1 MEKTDKNKIEI
12 KTVEY
17 KKPLPEQI
25 CKVFELGNGIIEIEV
40 PQVRNKPHKSSWR
53 KYSKNEM
60 INIEDG
66 EIRETNQST
75 NRAENNSSRFKKQ
88 KKYLFRLILKNYT
101 GEDNEKIIVL
111 MFENDIYDFD
121 ICYKAVK
128 NFRSKLERRI
138 KAELVFII
146 VALFESETKISY
158 ELWVKVPNI
167 SELKINTEMV
177 QKLWR

>member
-1 MEKTDKNKIEI
+1 MEKSDKNKIEI

-17 KKPLPEQI
+17 KKPPPEQI
-25 CKVFELGNGIIEIEV
+25 CKVFELGNGILEIEV
-40 PQVRNKPHKSSWR
+40 PQIRHKPHKSSWR

-75 NRAENNSSRFKKQ
+75 NRAESNSSRFKKQ
-88 KKYLFRLILKNYT
+88 KKYLYRLIMKNYT
-101 GEDNEKIIVL
+101 GAENERLIVL
-111 MFENDIYDFD
+111 MFADNVSDFD

-138 KAELVFII
+138 KAELIFII

-167 SELKINTEMV
+167 SELEIDTEMV

>member
-1 MEKTDKNKIEI
+1 MEKADENKIEI

-17 KKPLPEQI
+17 KKPMPEQI

-40 PQVRNKPHKSSWR
+40 PQIRNKPHKSPWR

-75 NRAENNSSRFKKQ
+75 NRAKSNSSRFKKQ
-88 KKYLFRLILKNYT
+88 KKYLYRLILKNYN
-101 GEDNEKIIVL
+101 GADNERIILL
-111 MFENDIYDFD
+111 MFKDDVSDFD

-128 NFRSKLERRI
+128 NFRSKLERII
-138 KAELVFII
+138 KAKLKFII

-167 SELKINTEMV
+167 SELKIDTEMV